1 MPKLSRLHLT
11 GIGHRDAKFD
21 RLSLRFVDARNQPA
35 HTLVWLPNGGG
46 KSLLIAFKY
55 AALRPHKRD
64 FLGLKT
70 GRGADLEDFVPAGKL
85 AVVLIEFDFS
95 EVGGERLVVGYAA
108 VRKDQGLERT
118 YFSFR
123 AHPAL
128 AWETLP
134 VAGLGPE
141 APNLTKL
148 LTHFRAAAEKD
159 KGRIAYFETISQ
171 SDWESHLRDELK
183 LDPEIF
189 GHHLVMNSD
198 EGGVTKLFAK
208 KSTDEYMQLFLE
220 LALEHE
226 SIYRITETGERV
238 DQVRVLVADYKRAH
252 HENPRRELTR
262 SLCAELI
269 PILQQIQAARLHQ
282 DEIRKQLVD
291 AEAAGSRLLC
301 ALAAKGEELK
311 AQIATA
317 DVAIKE
323 KEEEERKLKDERKQ
337 CEGWADAYQQLY
349 CRLYF
354 EETEAQQLEA
364 MARRDRAAYRVKLY
378 SAATAAVRR
387 HNAEQAHL
395 VLVQEQRAKLQK
407 LEPDLLELQQTGGKL
422 KWILHDRAGR
432 ITVDEQAFKVDFAA
446 ANTRRARAEQQVK
459 ALAEA
464 KKQVEKSLAEV
475 VRQQNDLQQK
485 RNQLRTK
492 GWLNE
497 GETAVNAATRWN
509 AKVEEL
515 EQQQAADTRA
525 QQEGQAH
532 VTDKL
537 KAAGQA
543 QAVLNN
549 QLAEQKRTDE
559 KLEGFR
565 KELATLREM
574 PGINAV
580 AGGNEISPWNDS
592 LGPALDSRRHEAR
605 KLGLRLRLESQEDD
619 RTIAHYHP
627 PDEPIFPLPRD
638 LEAVRAQLK
647 QHGIHTVASAY
658 SHLNTAHPQTAEA
671 EEKLRLAP
679 AEWSGLVI
687 ATQKDFDRA
696 QQLVKTGPV
705 TRPVVLVNGSSL
717 NQSAKPSGHGTTVH
731 VVLPQDRGLWN
742 RAQAKAEIH
751 LVQQR
756 QQRSQEALVLA
767 EREETEAA
775 TAHTALA
782 SLVTRH
788 PKATV
793 DALQQN
799 SERLVQDVAGA
810 KLAVEGAQREHSE
823 AVERLGAINR
833 RLNLRGTEIVEA
845 RPVSQQLRDHV
856 KQFESRSEEWN
867 EQESRCRTL
876 IATQVDQAPGL
887 QHELTVAVDA
897 LTAFPA
903 RHETLIERRAEL
915 RKDEQRL
922 DDRFVGAAAA
932 PTKQETA
939 AALWETYESGRRQY
953 EKASDDQVLK
963 LRLEQAVKEQKEAR
977 ESFQKVT
984 KGFDGSPWTEWQN
997 RDDLP
1002 VLLDKAKQEE
1012 TEAGTV
1018 VTRAVQAFEMASG
1031 NWPASKRSN
1040 RGKEPIDPTRPA
1052 THSIDAEQVRDACL
1066 HAVKTAEQG
1075 REAVA
1080 ETVRQLR
1087 DQRAGLRELVPQY
1100 VALTEKAP
1108 DGISASEAPHA
1119 DFTGKIT
1126 EDQSLASRVFVAITS
1141 QRAILTK
1148 SEATMKGLFEK
1159 DWIAVMNRE
1168 VFARAEIDLRTRLL
1182 ALGRSEIENDPAKH
1196 LRSLTSIKEACEDQ
1210 ITQLAVQ
1217 RASLVQHLSA
1227 RADLAAKR
1235 LKSLQTE
1242 SYLPKDLDSW
1252 GGQPFLKVDLSLR
1265 GDDAERAR
1273 YLGDLV
1279 EKWAKESDESDLPAG
1294 HVLAFLCLKA
1304 VLASNGATLKI
1315 LKPTQRLEL
1324 YWHDITELSGFSEGQ
1339 RVTAAILIYSILVR
1353 LRQKQAGS
1361 VDGMALDAGYLLLDN
1376 PLGKANASALVDLQ
1390 LRVAKAMGLQLIYA
1404 SGINDPGTL
1413 HNFGHLLRL
1422 KNTALDPRTGDK
1434 LVQEDKRVARLS
1446 GVEIGVYP
1454 KVVVPPPPPK
1464 SPTAAAT

>member
-1 MPKLSRLHLT
+1 MPKLTRLHLT

-21 RLSLRFVDARNQPA
+21 RLSLRFFDARNQPA

-70 GRGADLEDFVPAGKL
+70 GRGADLEDFVTPGKL

-95 EVGGERLVVGYAA
+95 EVGGERVVVGYAA
-108 VRKDQGLERT
+108 LRKDQGLERT

-128 AWETLP
+128 AWESLP

-141 APNLTKL
+141 APNLAKL

-159 KGRIAYFETISQ
+159 KGRIAYFETNSQ
-171 SDWESHLRDELK
+171 SDWDGHLRDELK

-208 KSTDEYMQLFLE
+208 KTTDEYMQLFLQ

-226 SIYRITETGERV
+226 SIYKITETGERV

-262 SLCAELI
+262 ALCADLI
-269 PILQQIQAARLHQ
+269 PILQQIQATRLHQ
-282 DEIRKQLVD
+282 DEIRRQLAE

-301 ALAAKGEELK
+301 ALAAKAEELK
-311 AQIATA
+311 TQIAAA
-317 DVAIKE
+317 DEAIKR
-323 KEEEERKLKDERKQ
+323 KEEEERTLKAERNEAEAWA
-337 CEGWADAYQQLY
+337 EGYQQLY

-364 MARRDRAAYRVKLY
+364 IGKRDRAAYHVKLY

-387 HNAEQAHL
+387 QNAEQAHQ

-407 LEPDLLELQQTGGKL
+407 LEPDLLALQQTGGKL
-422 KWILHDRAGR
+422 KWLLHDRAGR
-432 ITVDEQAFKVDFAA
+432 LATDEQACQVDFAA
-446 ANTRRARAEQQVK
+446 ANARRARAEQQVK

-464 KKQVEKSLAEV
+464 KRSAERSLAEV
-475 VRQQNDLQQK
+475 VRLQNDLQQK
-485 RNQLRTK
+485 RNQLRSK

-497 GETAVNAATRWN
+497 GETAVSAATRWQ
-509 AKVEEL
+509 AKVEEF
-515 EQQQAADTRA
+515 EQQLAADTRSQLEA
-525 QQEGQAH
+525 
-532 VTDKL
+532 
-537 KAAGQA
+537 QA
-543 QAVLNN
+543 QVTSKLQAVGQTQTFLSGL
-549 QLAEQKRTDE
+549 LAEQKRTDE
-559 KLEGFR
+559 KLEAFR
-565 KELATLREM
+565 KELDTLREM
-574 PGINAV
+574 PGMTAV
-580 AGGNEISPWNDS
+580 AGGKEVSPWNDS
-592 LGPALDSRRHEAR
+592 LGPALESRRHEAR

-638 LEAVRAQLK
+638 LEAVRALLK
-647 QHGIHTVASAY
+647 QHGILAVASGY

-687 ATQKDFDRA
+687 ATPKDFERA
-696 QQLVKTGPV
+696 QQLVKAAPV
-705 TRPVVLVNGSSL
+705 TRPVVLVNGGTL
-717 NQSAKPSGHGTTVH
+717 IQSARPPSGAPPTH

-751 LVQQR
+751 LVQAR
-756 QQRSQEALVLA
+756 QQRSQADLA
-767 EREETEAA
+767 QAEKEETEAA
-775 TAHTALA
+775 TAHSALA
-782 SLVTRH
+782 SLLGRH
-788 PKATV
+788 PKAGI
-793 DALQQN
+793 DALQQS
-799 SERLVQDVAGA
+799 SERLAQEVPGA
-810 KLAVEGAQREHSE
+810 KLAVEGAQRDHAE
-823 AVERLGAINR
+823 AIERLSGINR
-833 RLNLRGTEIVEA
+833 KLSALRAEITQA
-845 RPVSQQLRDHV
+845 RPTAQQLRDHV

-867 EQESRCRTL
+867 EQEGRWRSL
-876 IATQVDQAPGL
+876 IASQVDQAPGL
-887 QHELTVAVDA
+887 QLELTTATEA
-897 LTAFPA
+897 LTAFVPRQEA
-903 RHETLIERRAEL
+903 LIDRRAEL

-922 DDRFVGAAAA
+922 DDRFVGTATPPA
-932 PTKQETA
+932 KQETA

-963 LRLEQAVKEQKEAR
+963 LRLEQAVQEQKESR
-977 ESFQKVT
+977 QSFEKAT

-1002 VLLDKAKQEE
+1002 VLLDKARQA
-1012 TEAGTV
+1012 EAEAVTV
-1018 VTRAVQAFEMASG
+1018 VTRAVQAYEMAAG
-1031 NWPASKRSN
+1031 NWPASKRSD

-1052 THSIDAEQVRDACL
+1052 THSIDAEQLSEACT
-1066 HAVKTAEQG
+1066 HAAKAAE
-1075 REAVA
+1075 RRREEVAEAVRLA
-1080 ETVRQLR
+1080 RE
-1087 DQRAGLRELVPQY
+1087 QRSGLRELVPQY
-1100 VALTEKAP
+1100 QALAEKAP
-1108 DGISASEAPHA
+1108 AGISGSDAPHV
-1119 DFTGKIT
+1119 DFTGRIAD
-1126 EDQSLASRVFVAITS
+1126 DQPLASRVFGSITT
-1141 QRAILTK
+1141 QRSILAK
-1148 SEATMKGLFEK
+1148 SETTMKSLFEK
-1159 DWIAVMNRE
+1159 DWAAVMNRE
-1168 VFARAEIDLRTRLL
+1168 AFARAEMDLRTRLL
-1182 ALGRSEIENDPAKH
+1182 ALGRGEIEHDPAKH

-1210 ITQLAVQ
+1210 IGQLAMQ
-1217 RASLVQHLSA
+1217 RASLVEHLSA

-1252 GGQPFLKVDLSLR
+1252 GGQPFLKVELSLR
-1265 GDDAERAR
+1265 GDAAERAR

-1279 EKWAKESDESDLPAG
+1279 EKWAKENDESDLPAG

-1304 VLASNGATLKI
+1304 VLATNGATLKI

-1324 YWHDITELSGFSEGQ
+1324 YYHEITELSGFSEGQ

-1353 LRQKQAGS
+1353 LRQKQSGS
-1361 VDGMALDAGYLLLDN
+1361 VDGLALDAGYLLLDN

-1422 KNTALDPRTGDK
+1422 KNTSLDPRTGDK
-1434 LVQEDKRVARLS
+1434 LVQVDKRAS
-1446 GVEIGVYP
+1446 QMSAVEIGVYP
-1454 KVVVPPPPPK
+1454 KAVVPPPPPK
-1464 SPTAAAT
+1464 PPAVAAP